1 MSFEMEKRSKDE
13 EMERL
18 REKADKSLLEIRDSF
33 IKKMED
39 VSLRAEKA
47 IQLAETDEE
56 LDEIR
61 KHYDQEMQRLLKEQL
76 EQNQKVQQEFFKKI
90 KAL

>member
-1 MSFEMEKRSKDE
+1 MSFEMEKRPKDE

-39 VSLRAEKA
+39 VSQRAEKA

>member
-18 REKADKSLLEIRDSF
+18 REKADKSLLEIRDNF

-76 EQNQKVQQEFFKKI
+76 EQN
-90 KAL
+90 